1 MAYSTLT
8 YERDG
13 RVARITFDR
22 PERLNAIA
30 AGTPDDIETAVA
42 EANADD
48 RVHVVVLSGRGAAFC
63 SGYDLKDFAEGA
75 SEGIQERMP
84 WDPMKDY
91 ALMKGY
97 TEKFM
102 SLWRSYKPVICKV
115 QGYAV
120 AGGSDIALCCD
131 LVVMAED
138 AQGSAIRRRAS
149 GAARPPPCGSTVWA
163 RRAPSACC

>member
-22 PERLNAIA
+22 AERLNAIA
-30 AGTPDDIETAVA
+30 AATPDDIAAAVA

-48 RVHVVVLSGRGAAFC
+48 RIHVIVLSGRGSAFC

-138 AQGSAIRRRAS
+138 ARIGYPP
-149 GAARPPPCGSTVWA
+149 ARV
-163 RRAPSACC
+163 